1 MESEQ
6 RSPPHDVYESRATR
20 IRQRLH
26 VGLSVASIWKLR
38 KRAIPTGY
46 VNARRGLEPPERSR
60 RSASEARRCCV
71 GWGRVAKA
79 GPPGGQAGASCPNAG
94 PPGQPYRGLLAVGGP
109 RAQGRRQAPQEPRYP
124 GPRCRPGDFLRISLA
139 RPTRKLLDAARR
151 AASGSCGPRVPHK
164 TLTPMSRF
172 TAQAASNL
180 AVKREI
186 LRIAPRCRG
195 LAAGPAARRR
205 GAGRSAG
212 LPGRDARCGQHGPV
226 RGRQGRRPRQRRG
239 ADLRLRARRNALRVV
254 PRLTP
259 RRARH
264 ALEPSTDDDDLTG
277 VKDETVAAVQREV
290 LRQRLLVFAKIRQ
303 RRIRVQR
310 EADDSSWQ
318 VGGRPEVS
326 C

>member
-1 MESEQ
+1 MNPQNGAGDPRRRPVGVASGG
-6 RSPPHDVYESRATR
+6 VAL
-20 IRQRLH
+20 QRLAPL
-26 VGLSVASIWKLR
+26 G
-38 KRAIPTGY
+38 
-46 VNARRGLEPPERSR
+46 ARRGPAAPTPVHQASRIEGCWRWVVLELRAGVKPRKSR
-60 RSASEARRCCV
+60 DIP
-71 GWGRVAKA
+71 GR
-79 GPPGGQAGASCPNAG
+79 GADLVISCGFP
-94 PPGQPYRGLLAVGGP
+94 L
-109 RAQGRRQAPQEPRYP
+109 
-124 GPRCRPGDFLRISLA
+124 